1 MAQKLINLDT
11 RDYEHPFDRAA
22 LGTVKRIPL
31 LPAVAAKAMNLLS
44 VKWSIIALCGSNYH
58 VTRSACPTLYQS
70 CKDVIQTLDLN
81 SMPDIYVEQ
90 DYYVNAYTTGV
101 DRTAYIVLS
110 SGAVDRL
117 SEKELQFIVGH
128 EAGHIKSGHVL
139 YHIMCAYIGELA
151 KDSALAT
158 VFTAGLPLALQ
169 YWNRMSEFTADRAG
183 LLACQDLEQAL
194 NVIMKMSG
202 LPMKY
207 YSDASLAGFIEQAR
221 EFNDKYSGTFDTV
234 VRNLS
239 ILGADHPWTVVRAA
253 ELIKWV
259 EAGEYDRILKRT
271 KGKICANDGSQVPI
285 DAMVCPICGG
295 TEFIE

>member
-1 MAQKLINLDT
+1 MAQKLFNLST
-11 RDYEHPFDRAA
+11 KDYEHPFDRAA
-22 LGTVKRIPL
+22 LGAVKKIPL
-31 LPAVAAKAMNLLS
+31 LPTVAAKVMNLLS

-58 VTRSACPTLYQS
+58 VTRSACPALYQS
-70 CKDVIQTLDLN
+70 CKDVIQAIDLD

-90 DYYVNAYTTGV
+90 DYYVNAYTTGI

-139 YHIMCAYIGELA
+139 YHIMCASIGELV
-151 KDSALAT
+151 KDSALTT

-183 LLACQDLEQAL
+183 LLACQNLEQAL
-194 NVIMKMSG
+194 NVIMKISG

-207 YSDASLAGFIEQAR
+207 YSNASLDGFIEQAR
-221 EFNDKYSGTFDTV
+221 EFNDRYSGTFDTV

-259 EAGEYDRILKRT
+259 ESGEYAKILDKT
-271 KGKICANDGSQVPI
+271 KGKKCAACGHQVAKEVTICPF
-285 DAMVCPICGG
+285 CGCN
-295 TEFIE
+295 EFCE